1 MAIKEKFPA
10 IRPSLNL
17 DFTRGTVDPRISFTR
32 ASGATRFNSKG
43 LIEAT
48 PAGVPRIDYDPV
60 TLACK
65 GLLIEEQR
73 TNLLTYS
80 GQFDNAAWVKSGA
93 SVLANQATAPDGT
106 LTADKLIASAI
117 NAEHYADGVF
127 QTTPGV
133 TYTLSVFYKGA
144 EKSVIQMRTAGNTE
158 DLASRFNL
166 TTGTIAASA
175 HGVEKS
181 GIKELGNGWYR
192 CWVVFTATSTGNTF
206 LRTQVLD
213 PTSIFTGD
221 NTSGIYLW
229 GAQLEEGAFPTS
241 YIPTTTA
248 AATRAADVAVMTGS
262 NFSSWYRQDEG
273 TLFAEFGPYG
283 NSGAGKN
290 PGIAQMDDQTTANY
304 IRHFAGAS
312 VSLVFGISTG
322 GVNQA
327 YISSGTLN
335 PGVSSKTA
343 GAYKTDDIAR
353 SFNGLSVGTDVSAVV
368 PTVNRL
374 LIGSGSGGVT
384 ELNGHIRRIAY
395 YPKRISNTEMQA
407 LTA

>member
-32 ASGATRFNSKG
+32 SSGATRVNSKG
-43 LIEAT
+43 LIEVA
-48 PAGVPRIDYDPV
+48 PAEVPRIDYDPV
-60 TLACK
+60 TRACK

-80 GQFDNAAWVKSGA
+80 EQFDNAAWAKSGA

-127 QTTPGV
+127 QTTSGV
-133 TYTLSVFYKGA
+133 TYTLSVFYKCA

-158 DLASRFNL
+158 DSASRFNL
-166 TTGTIAASA
+166 TTGTIIASA

-206 LRTQVLD
+206 LRTQFFEPASV
-213 PTSIFTGD
+213 FTGD
-221 NTSGIYLW
+221 GTSGIYIW
-229 GAQLEEGAFPTS
+229 GAQLEAGSFPTS

-248 AATRAADVAVMTGS
+248 AVTRAADVAVMTGT

-273 TLFAEFGPYG
+273 TLFGEFGPYE
-283 NSGAGKN
+283 NSGTGKN
-290 PGIAQMDDQTTANY
+290 PGIAQLDDQTTNNL
-304 IRHFAGAS
+304 IRHFAGSS
-312 VSLVFGISTG
+312 VSPVFGINTG

-327 YISSGTLN
+327 YISSGAIT
-335 PGVSSKTA
+335 PSVISKTA

-353 SFNGLSVGTDVSAVV
+353 SFNGLAVGTDVSAVV

-374 LIGSGSGGVT
+374 LIGSGSGGIN
-384 ELNGHIRRIAY
+384 ELNGYIRRVAF
-395 YPKRISNTEMQA
+395 YPRRLSNTELQA
-407 LTA
+407 ITA